1 MYSEKVMQIFAHP
14 KNVGIIKNADAV
26 GEVENTLSGDVLKL
40 YLSVDIDTIAEV
52 KFKAFG
58 DPYTIACM
66 SVLTGMLK
74 DQNIDTINT
83 FNSETVLNYLGEIP
97 KEQEYLVGLI
107 NDLLAD
113 TLKDYN
119 KKLQKLSEFNE

>member
-26 GEVENTLSGDVLKL
+26 GEAENKSRGAVIKL

-58 DPYTIACM
+58 DPYIIACM

-74 DQNIDTINT
+74 DKNIDTIET
-83 FNSETVLNYLGEIP
+83 FNSEAVLSYLGDIP
-97 KEQEYLVGLI
+97 KEQEYIVGLI
-107 NDLLAD
+107 NDLIAD
-113 TLKDYN
+113 TLKDYH
-119 KKLQKLSEFNE
+119 KKLQKLSEFDA